1 MPSQMQVKTIVV
13 ALDGSDHA
21 YKALDFA
28 ADLAEKYS
36 ARLIA
41 LNVLS
46 EQPLN
51 DEERHFAVTEY
62 HVEEFSKLDASSLM
76 DVRGDPRVVAGM
88 LVKQYSNAESKMRQA
103 VCERLM
109 SEARARAKS
118 RGIENLETLFEEGD
132 PATNILATAKDK
144 NADLIILGSRG
155 LSDLKGLLMGSVS
168 HKVSQL
174 AECTC
179 ITVK

>member
-51 DEERHFAVTEY
+51 DEERHFAATEY
-62 HVEEFSKLDASSLM
+62 HVEEFSNLDTSSLM